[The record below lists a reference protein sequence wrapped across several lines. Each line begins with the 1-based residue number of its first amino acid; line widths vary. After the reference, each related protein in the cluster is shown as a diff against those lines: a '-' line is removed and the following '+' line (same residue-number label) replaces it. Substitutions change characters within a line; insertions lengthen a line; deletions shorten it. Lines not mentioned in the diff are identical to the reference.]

1 MKLQDVLHKTTQFFK
16 DKKFQSPRLDA
27 ELILAHGLGVE
38 RIQLYLKFD
47 QPLSESE
54 LSICRELVRRRTSG
68 EPVAYILGYRYFY
81 GRRFNVSNKT
91 LIPRPET
98 EHLVEEALAWFK
110 RNKIINPMIAD
121 LGCGTGCIGLSLLAE
136 MPEAKLTALD
146 ISAEAIEV
154 AKQNAVELGV
164 DSRVNFIVQDAKL
177 WLDEQG
183 PEAYDAI
190 LANPPYISESDPDV
204 EEMVRKFEPN
214 QALFAADEGLE
225 LLKSWSKKS
234 VKVLKSPGLCLME
247 MGSKQAVEMIDSL
260 ETMTA
265 FKVVRVI
272 KDLSGHDR
280 LILGEKNNG

>member
-16 DKKFQSPRLDA
+16 DKKFHSPRLDA

-154 AKQNAVELGV
+154 AMKNAVELGV

-177 WLDEQG
+177 WLDEQE

-234 VKVLKSPGLCLME
+234 VKALKSPGLCLME